1 MSLKIA
7 RKTKKAEFMQLTM
20 EMNAAKERGDKEEA
34 ARIMEEVEK
43 LRNGE

>member
-1 MSLKIA
+1 
-7 RKTKKAEFMQLTM
+7 MQLTM
-20 EMNAAKERGDKEEA
+20 EMNAAMERGDKEEA